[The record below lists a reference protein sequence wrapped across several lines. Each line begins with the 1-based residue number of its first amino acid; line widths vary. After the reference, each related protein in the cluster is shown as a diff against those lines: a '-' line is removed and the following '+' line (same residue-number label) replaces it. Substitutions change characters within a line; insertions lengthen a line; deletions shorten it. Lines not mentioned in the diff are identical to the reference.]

1 VGLTDPRRAPSST
14 SAPAQT
20 RRSAL
25 RAARRPILLTAAL
38 ATLGGAIGGVLSGC
52 DRFPGKPV
60 FKAIDLSGAD
70 YARRL
75 DLPDAQGQARSLE
88 DFRGKLVFVFF
99 GYTQCPDVCPTT
111 MSTMAEV
118 MKQLGQQADRVQ
130 VIFVTV
136 DPERDT
142 PEILREYVGSFDPR
156 FIALRGTGEAFDRVR
171 KEFRL
176 VVQKNKGA
184 TPSTYTVDHTA
195 AAYVLDAQGRPRLY
209 VRHETPAADIAA
221 DLRTLLGS

>member
-1 VGLTDPRRAPSST
+1 MQALWLAVAGPSV
-14 SAPAQT
+14 AV
-20 RRSAL
+20 AL
-25 RAARRPILLTAAL
+25 
-38 ATLGGAIGGVLSGC
+38 LSGC
-52 DRFPGKPV
+52 ERPASKPS
-60 FKAIDLSGAD
+60 FKAVDLSGAD
-70 YARRL
+70 YARQL
-75 DLPDAQGQARSLE
+75 DLTDAQGQARTLA

-111 MSTMAEV
+111 LATLAEV
-118 MKQLGQQADRVQ
+118 MKQLGDQADRVQ

-142 PEILREYVGSFDPR
+142 PEILREYVAAFDPR

-176 VVQKNKGA
+176 VVQKNKG
-184 TPSTYTVDHTA
+184 PSEQSYTVDHTA

-209 VRHETPAADIAA
+209 VRHQTPAADISA
-221 DLRTLLGS
+221 DLRILLSS